1 MPFDPTLPQE
11 NTALDAAQMRAQ
23 LQSLKEEIDD
33 RVTGPYVDG
42 AVTAQAAANCN
53 DVDNLLLTVS
63 NPPTQAQV
71 QSIVDKLAELMD
83 VLKRV

>member
-1 MPFDPTLPQE
+1 MAYDPTLPVE
-11 NTALDAAQMRAQ
+11 N
-23 LQSLKEEIDD
+23 SLISSAELRSQFQGLKYEIDD

-42 AVTAQAAANCN
+42 AVAVQAAANC
-53 DVDNLLLTVS
+53 DTVDNLTATIS

-71 QSIVDKLAELMD
+71 QALVDKLAELMN